1 MPHADNTTANDD
13 SNKSLRQR
21 RTAKRREEILRAAT
35 EIFGNRGYKSGS
47 LTEIAEQVGM
57 THAGILH
64 HFGSKNQLLLAVL
77 DYRDDEDVK
86 DLEGRHPPEGMDL
99 FTHLVATARRNAK
112 RPGIVQTYAVLSADS
127 VTDNHPAQDYF
138 RDRFTQLR
146 VMIARSLEQVCEPD
160 DMPSAAALDTAAA
173 AIIGVMD
180 GLQIQWLL
188 DDINVDLPHATAFAI
203 DAILAAL
210 VEGRSGERLEE
221 PE

>member
-1 MPHADNTTANDD
+1 MPHAHTSPTSDD
-13 SNKSLRQR
+13 NKSLRQR
-21 RTAKRREEILRAAT
+21 RTAKRREDILRAAT

-77 DYRDDEDVK
+77 DYRDEADVQ
-86 DLEGRHPPEGMDL
+86 DLEGKHPPEGMDL
-99 FTHLVATARRNAK
+99 FKHLVDTARLNST

-138 RDRFTQLR
+138 RDRFTELR
-146 VMIARSLEQVCEPD
+146 AMIARSLSQICEPD
-160 DMPSAAALDTAAA
+160 AMPSSAALDTAAS

-180 GLQIQWLL
+180 GLQVQWLL

-210 VEGRSGERLEE
+210 VAGRTGSRLESDS
-221 PE
+221 